1 VLLSTHIVDDI
12 AQTCPRL
19 AVLAD
24 GRVVFAGQ
32 TSELSDA
39 ARGKVWTLH
48 TGGSPPQIGTIAGA
62 FQQQG
67 GVQYRIV
74 ADSAPDPAACPAELT
89 LDDGY
94 MAFIGDDATT
104 TLEHS
109 EVSG

>member
-1 VLLSTHIVDDI
+1 I

-32 TSELSDA
+32 TGELSDA

-48 TGGSPPQIGTIAGA
+48 TAGSPPEIGTIAGA
-62 FQQQG
+62 FQQPG

-74 ADSAPDPAACPAELT
+74 ADSAPDPAASPAEPSLE
-89 LDDGY
+89 DGY
-94 MAFIGDDATT
+94 LALVGDNAT
-104 TLEHS
+104 TLESIEMS
-109 EVSG
+109 E